1 MIIKGEVI
9 HGAQLGRK
17 MGFPTANID
26 ARDIK
31 VDNGVYYSQV
41 RLAGKLYNAMSNIG
55 LRPSVDGQTRLLETH
70 IFGFA
75 GDLYGQEIEVDLKL
89 KIRDEQRFASIDELQ
104 RAFDEDVDIYERSQ
118 HRKLRDAFNF

>member
-26 ARDIK
+26 AHDIK

-41 RLAGKLYNAMSNIG
+41 RLADKLYNAMSNIG

-104 RAFDEDVDIYERSQ
+104 RQLE
-118 HRKLRDAFNF
+118 KDAALCNPEL

>member
-41 RLAGKLYNAMSNIG
+41 RLADKLYNAMSNIG

-89 KIRDEQRFASIDELQ
+89 KIRNEQRFASIDELQ
-104 RAFDEDVDIYERSQ
+104 RQLE
-118 HRKLRDAFNF
+118 KDAALCNPEL

>member
-1 MIIKGEVI
+1 
-9 HGAQLGRK
+9 

-26 ARDIK
+26 AHDIK

-41 RLAGKLYNAMSNIG
+41 RLADKLYNAMSNIG

-104 RAFDEDVDIYERSQ
+104 RQLE
-118 HRKLRDAFNF
+118 KDAALCNPEL

>member
-1 MIIKGEVI
+1 MVIKGEVI

-41 RLAGKLYNAMSNIG
+41 QLDGRLYNAMSNIG

-75 GDLYGQEIEVDLKL
+75 GDLYGRVIEVDLRL
-89 KIRDEQRFASIDELQ
+89 KIRDERRFASIEELQ
-104 RAFDEDVDIYERSQ
+104 RQLE
-118 HRKLRDAFNF
+118 KDAALCNPEL

>member
-1 MIIKGEVI
+1 MIVKGVVI

-26 ARDIK
+26 AQGLES

-41 RLAGKLYNAMSNIG
+41 WLNGRLHNAMSNVG
-55 LRPSVDGQTRLLETH
+55 TRPSVDGQSRLLETH

-75 GDLYGQEIEVDLKL
+75 GDLYGQNLEVDLRL
-89 KIRDEQRFASIDELQ
+89 KIRDERRFASIDELQ
-104 RAFDEDVDIYERSQ
+104 RQLE
-118 HRKLRDAFNF
+118 KDAALCNPEL

>member
-26 ARDIK
+26 AHDIK

-41 RLAGKLYNAMSNIG
+41 RLANKLYNAMSNIG

-89 KIRDEQRFASIDELQ
+89 KIRNEQRFASIDELQ
-104 RAFDEDVDIYERSQ
+104 RQLE
-118 HRKLRDAFNF
+118 KDAALCNPEL

>member
-41 RLAGKLYNAMSNIG
+41 RLADKLYNAMSNIG

-104 RAFDEDVDIYERSQ
+104 RQLE
-118 HRKLRDAFNF
+118 KDAALCNPEL

>member
-41 RLAGKLYNAMSNIG
+41 RLADKLYNAMSNIG

-89 KIRDEQRFASIDELQ
+89 KVRDERRFASIEELQ
-104 RAFDEDVDIYERSQ
+104 RQLE
-118 HRKLRDAFNF
+118 RDAALCNPEL

>member
-1 MIIKGEVI
+1 MVIKGEVI

-41 RLAGKLYNAMSNIG
+41 RLDGKLHNAMSNIG

-75 GDLYGQEIEVDLKL
+75 GDLYGQQIEVDLRL
-89 KIRDEQRFASIDELQ
+89 KIRDERRFASIEELQ
-104 RAFDEDVDIYERSQ
+104 RQLE
-118 HRKLRDAFNF
+118 RDAALCNPEL

>member
-31 VDNGVYYSQV
+31 VDNGVYYS
-41 RLAGKLYNAMSNIG
+41 
-55 LRPSVDGQTRLLETH
+55 
-70 IFGFA
+70 
-75 GDLYGQEIEVDLKL
+75 
-89 KIRDEQRFASIDELQ
+89 
-104 RAFDEDVDIYERSQ
+104 
-118 HRKLRDAFNF
+118 

>member
-1 MIIKGEVI
+1 MIIKGVVI

-26 ARDIK
+26 AHGFEE
-31 VDNGVYYSQV
+31 VDNGVYYSHV
-41 RLAGKLYNAMSNIG
+41 WLNGRRHNAMSNVG
-55 LRPSVDGQTRLLETH
+55 TRPSVDGQSRLLETH

-75 GDLYGQEIEVDLKL
+75 GDLYGQTLEVDLRL

-104 RAFDEDVDIYERSQ
+104 RQLE
-118 HRKLRDAFNF
+118 KDAALCNPEL

>member
-41 RLAGKLYNAMSNIG
+41 QLAGKLYNAMSNIG

-89 KIRDEQRFASIDELQ
+89 KIRDEQRFASIEELQ
-104 RAFDEDVDIYERSQ
+104 RQLE
-118 HRKLRDAFNF
+118 RDAALCNPEL

>member
-26 ARDIK
+26 AHDIK

-41 RLAGKLYNAMSNIG
+41 RLADKLYNAMSNIG

-75 GDLYGQEIEVDLKL
+75 GDLYGQEIEVDLIIKV
-89 KIRDEQRFASIDELQ
+89 DE
-104 RAFDEDVDIYERSQ
+104 
-118 HRKLRDAFNF
+118 